1 MKEVVMK
8 KAFLALVA
16 LSVCAYWQGI
26 GFCEIKKVSIP
37 NVEMAPSLT
46 SVMNQKNSI
55 LQKETAPVSIEAP
68 SSVQTNGYVLDGGNV
83 IVDSLVEPKC
93 VFYGNYN
100 EGSGDAFQSIN
111 VDTIILECL

>member
-1 MKEVVMK
+1 MK

-16 LSVCAYWQGI
+16 LSVCAYWQGT

-46 SVMNQKNSI
+46 SVMSQKHSI
-55 LQKETAPVSIEAP
+55 LQKETASVLGKIS
-68 SSVQTNGYVLDGGNV
+68 SSVQTNGYVLDGRNI

-93 VFYGNYN
+93 IFYGNYN
-100 EGSGDAFQSIN
+100 EGSGGAFQSIN
-111 VDTIILECL
+111 VDTIILECQ

>member
-1 MKEVVMK
+1 MK

-55 LQKETAPVSIEAP
+55 IEKETVSEEAS
-68 SSVQTNGYVLDGGNV
+68 SSVQTNGYVLDGGNI

-100 EGSGDAFQSIN
+100 EGSGGAFQSIN
-111 VDTIILECL
+111 VDTIILECQ

>member
-1 MKEVVMK
+1 MKN
-8 KAFLALVA
+8 AFLALVA
-16 LSVCAYWQGI
+16 LSVCACWQGT
-26 GFCEIKKVSIP
+26 GFCEIKKVSVP

-46 SVMNQKNSI
+46 SVMNQKDSI
-55 LQKETAPVSIEAP
+55 LQKEIAPVSGEAS

-100 EGSGDAFQSIN
+100 EGTGDAFQSIN
-111 VDTIILECL
+111 VDTIILECQ

>member
-1 MKEVVMK
+1 MK
-8 KAFLALVA
+8 KAFFAFFMLC
-16 LSVCAYWQGI
+16 CACAGWQGT

-46 SVMNQKNSI
+46 SVMSQKNSI
-55 LQKETAPVSIEAP
+55 LQKETAPVLGEIS
-68 SSVQTNGYVLDGGNV
+68 SSVQTNGYVLDGGNI

-111 VDTIILECL
+111 VDTIILECQ